1 MDKEPKGR
9 LVTDAAGL
17 RAAVDGMRGAARI
30 AFDTEFVGER
40 TYYPRL
46 CLIQVGTER
55 DVFAIDPLAVG
66 DLSPLEELLFDAKI
80 LKLVHAGWQ
89 DLKIFHQR
97 TGRVP
102 SPVFDTQIAAS
113 VLGMPAQAA
122 YASVVREFLGVDVK
136 KGHSYSDWSAR
147 PLSASQLSYALDD
160 VRFLPALHDRMSER
174 LEREGRLSWIEPGIA
189 ALSSPATYE
198 TVPEEEYR
206 RVKGWAALDRRRLAV
221 LRALI
226 AWREREAMRRDV
238 PRRRVLSDESALAIA
253 RSRPSDE
260 EALGRVRGLEWRIG
274 GETSRAVLAAVRE
287 ALALPEDRLPQPP
300 PPSKPRG
307 NGERASVAALMGAL
321 LRCRARTHRVAPE
334 VLATAEDLDRLA
346 AGEREGIG
354 VLEGWRR
361 EIAGNDLL
369 ALLDGRISLMVRRGE
384 VAVEE
389 RKGGG

>member
-1 MDKEPKGR
+1 MDAEPKGR
-9 LVTDAAGL
+9 LVTDAGEL
-17 RAAVDGMRGAARI
+17 RAAVAGVRGASRI

-40 TYYPRL
+40 TYFPRL
-46 CLIQVGTER
+46 CLIQIGTER
-55 DVFAIDPLAVG
+55 EAFAVDPLAVG
-66 DLSPLEELLFDAKI
+66 DLSPLDELLFDAKI

-89 DLKIFHQR
+89 DLKIFYQR

-102 SPVFDTQIAAS
+102 APVFDTQIAAS

-136 KGHSYSDWSAR
+136 KGHSYSDWGAR
-147 PLSASQLSYALDD
+147 PLSASQLAYALDD

-174 LEREGRLSWIEPGIA
+174 LEKEGRFSWIGPGIA

-198 TVPEEEYR
+198 TNPDEEYR

-253 RSRPSDE
+253 RSRASDE
-260 EALGRVRGLEWRIG
+260 EALGRVRGLEWKVG

-287 ALALPEDRLPQPP
+287 ALALPEELLPDPP
-300 PPSKPRG
+300 RSPKPRG
-307 NGERASVAALMGAL
+307 NGERASVVALMSAL
-321 LRCRARTHRVAPE
+321 LRCRARIHRVAPE
-334 VLATAEDLDRLA
+334 VLASAEELERIA

-354 VLEGWRR
+354 V
-361 EIAGNDLL
+361 NDLL
-369 ALLDGRISLMVRRGE
+369 ALLDGKISLVVRRGE

-389 RKGGG
+389 RKGRG

>member
-1 MDKEPKGR
+1 MDREPGVR

-17 RAAVDGMRGAARI
+17 RAAVDGMRGAAKI
-30 AFDTEFVGER
+30 GFDTEFVGER

-46 CLIQVGTER
+46 CLIQLGTESE
-55 DVFAIDPLAVG
+55 VFAVDPLAVG
-66 DLSPLEELLFDAKI
+66 DLSPLDELLFDAKI

-147 PLSASQLSYALDD
+147 PLSASQLAYALDD
-160 VRFLPALHDRMSER
+160 VRFLPALHDRMSVR
-174 LEREGRLSWIEPGIA
+174 LEKEGRLSWIEPGIA

-198 TVPEEEYR
+198 ANPDEEYR
-206 RVKGWAALDRRRLAV
+206 RVKGWTGLDRRRLAV

-253 RSRPSDE
+253 RSRAADG
-260 EALGRVRGLEWRIG
+260 EALARVRGLEWKVG
-274 GETSRAVLAAVRE
+274 GETSRGVLAAVGE
-287 ALALPEDRLPQPP
+287 ALALPVDRLPAL
-300 PPSKPRG
+300 PPSAKPRG
-307 NGERASVAALMGAL
+307 NGERASVVALLGAL
-321 LRCRARTHRVAPE
+321 LRCRARIHRVAPE
-334 VLATAEDLDRLA
+334 VLSNAEELERMA

-361 EIAGNDLL
+361 GIAGNDLMD
-369 ALLDGRISLMVRRGE
+369 LLDGKVSLVVRRGE

-389 RKGGG
+389 RRGSG